1 MNKFPKLAR
10 QGIISK
16 ILRFNFRKNIINKQS
31 KQNIL
36 GNAITVAVETVSQR
50 HKKKNPSPAVWK
62 ANFTIF
68 KNKQPTL

>member
-1 MNKFPKLAR
+1 MNKFPKLAG

-36 GNAITVAVETVSQR
+36 GNAKKSISSSVESQ
-50 HKKKNPSPAVWK
+50 
-62 ANFTIF
+62 FYDF
-68 KNKQPTL
+68 

>member
-1 MNKFPKLAR
+1 MNEFPKLA
-10 QGIISK
+10 GHHLK

-36 GNAITVAVETVSQR
+36 GNAITVAETVPQR
-50 HKKKNPSPAVWK
+50 HKLGKNSSPIVWK

-68 KNKQPTL
+68 KAKQPTL

>member
-1 MNKFPKLAR
+1 MNEFPKLA
-10 QGIISK
+10 GHHLK

-36 GNAITVAVETVSQR
+36 GNAITVAETVPQR
-50 HKKKNPSPAVWK
+50 HKGKNSSPTVWK

-68 KNKQPTL
+68 KAKQPTL

>member
-1 MNKFPKLAR
+1 MNKFPKLAG

-16 ILRFNFRKNIINKQS
+16 NLRFNFRKNIINKQS

-36 GNAITVAVETVSQR
+36 GNAITVAETVPPR
-50 HKKKNPSPAVWK
+50 HKGKNPSPAVWK

-68 KNKQPTL
+68 KDKQLTL

>member
-1 MNKFPKLAR
+1 MNKFPKLAG

-36 GNAITVAVETVSQR
+36 GNAITVAETQEKKSISSSVESQ
-50 HKKKNPSPAVWK
+50 
-62 ANFTIF
+62 FYDF
-68 KNKQPTL
+68 

>member
-1 MNKFPKLAR
+1 MNKFPELAG

-36 GNAITVAVETVSQR
+36 GNAITVAETQG
-50 HKKKNPSPAVWK
+50 KNPSPALWK

>member
-1 MNKFPKLAR
+1 MNKFPKLGG

-36 GNAITVAVETVSQR
+36 GNAITVAETVSQR